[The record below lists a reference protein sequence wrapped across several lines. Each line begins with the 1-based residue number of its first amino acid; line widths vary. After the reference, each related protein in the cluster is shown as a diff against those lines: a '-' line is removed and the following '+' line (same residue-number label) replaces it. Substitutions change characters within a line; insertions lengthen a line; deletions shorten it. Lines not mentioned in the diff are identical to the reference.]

1 MFEVNEMH
9 KHPRKTDVHVP
20 NVGGKQIAPA
30 PPHRQPEVEIPEP
43 ALKPGHQ
50 VEQAVIKTKSNNP

>member
-20 NVGGKQIAPA
+20 NVGGLQVAPT
-30 PPHRQPEVEIPEP
+30 PPPRKSEVEIPEA
-43 ALKPGHQ
+43 ALKPSRQ
-50 VEQAVIKTKSNNP
+50 VEQAITKAKSNNP

>member
-20 NVGGKQIAPA
+20 NVGGLQIAPT
-30 PPHRQPEVEIPEP
+30 PPPRKPEVEIPEP
-43 ALKPGHQ
+43 ALNRGRH
-50 VEQAVIKTKSNNP
+50 VEQASTEAKSNNP

>member
-20 NVGGKQIAPA
+20 NVGGLQIAPA
-30 PPHRQPEVEIPEP
+30 PLHRNPEVGIPEP

-50 VEQAVIKTKSNNP
+50 VEQASAKAKSNKL